1 MQEEP
6 LRVLAFDIGIRNLA
20 WCFLDQTKPTPTIR
34 GWENYD
40 LLLGDSVGSSAAA
53 KKVSCSSCSVAA
65 RFTNG
70 SGAAVSSPTN
80 GAAVSSPTN
89 ATTAS
94 TPTCLRHCPD
104 THPPL
109 RDLSGGQPFKQ
120 IPPLPTLRTL
130 VESLGIPTKRA
141 TRATLLQTLSGRFS
155 LPLEKVKLKKAIET
169 DLIRIHDSIRT
180 FVGSH
185 YELFRQATHILLEN
199 QPVLKN
205 PTMKSVQIL
214 LFATLRDILQPNPP
228 SLHLVHAGKKIT
240 GMATGDAGYASRKDA
255 AEAKVISLLDGG
267 KIVESAKWKTF
278 FTAQAKKSDLADAL
292 CMVWDLHEKRSA
304 APPVASVA
312 SVASA
317 PSAKAEA
324 KVAL

>member
-1 MQEEP
+1 MQEGP
-6 LRVLAFDIGIRNLA
+6 IRVLAFDIGIRNLA

-40 LLLGDSVGSSAAA
+40 LLLGDSVGSAGAAA
-53 KKVSCSSCSVAA
+53 KKQSCSSCSVAA
-65 RFTNG
+65 RFTNLG
-70 SGAAVSSPTN
+70 SAGASS
-80 GAAVSSPTN
+80 
-89 ATTAS
+89 
-94 TPTCLRHCPD
+94 PTCLRHCPES
-104 THPPL
+104 HPPL

-130 VESLGIPTKRA
+130 VESIGIPTKRA
-141 TRATLLQTLSGRFS
+141 TRATLLQILSGRFS

-169 DLIRIHDSIRT
+169 DLIRIHDSIRR

-267 KIVESAKWKTF
+267 KVVESGRWKTF

-304 APPVASVA
+304 PAVAS
-312 SVASA
+312 SASA
-317 PSAKAEA
+317 SAEA
-324 KVAL
+324 KAAV

>member
-53 KKVSCSSCSVAA
+53 KKVSCSCCSVAA

-70 SGAAVSSPTN
+70 IDAA
-80 GAAVSSPTN
+80 AA
-89 ATTAS
+89 A
-94 TPTCLRHCPD
+94 TCLRHCPA

-130 VESLGIPTKRA
+130 VEALGIPTKRA

-180 FVGSH
+180 FVDSH

-267 KIVESAKWKTF
+267 KVVESGKWKTF
-278 FTAQAKKSDLADAL
+278 FSRQAKKSDLADAL

-304 APPVASVA
+304 APPVASF
-312 SVASA
+312 ASA
-317 PSAKAEA
+317 SSAFAEAKAEA